1 MRWMLERLAM
11 SGVALSWVI
20 LLSGC
25 GGSVYRT
32 APVGGTVTYQGKPVT
47 SGTVTFVPETPGPA
61 ASGAIRPDGTYV
73 LSTDGV
79 PGAVPG
85 RYTVMI
91 ISLGNTAGVLPEQRN
106 PLPPLR
112 LPEKYSNNRRSGLTA
127 EVLDRD
133 NVINFALP

>member
-1 MRWMLERLAM
+1 MSWISARLA
-11 SGVALSWVI
+11 SGLALGWTV

-25 GGSVYRT
+25 GGSAYRT
-32 APVGGTVTYQGKPVT
+32 VPVEGTVTYQGKPVT
-47 SGTVTFVPETPGPA
+47 SGTITFVPEKPGPA
-61 ASGAIRPDGTYV
+61 ASGTIRPDGIYV
-73 LSTDGV
+73 LSTDGA

-106 PLPPLR
+106 PLPPLH

-127 EVLDRD
+127 EVLHQD

>member
-1 MRWMLERLAM
+1 MRWTSARLA
-11 SGVALSWVI
+11 SGLALGWAV

-25 GGSVYRT
+25 GGSAYRT
-32 APVGGTVTYQGKPVT
+32 VVVGGTVTYQGKPVT
-47 SGTVTFVPETPGPA
+47 SGTITFVPDKPGPA
-61 ASGAIRPDGTYV
+61 ASGTIRPDGTYV

-91 ISLGNTAGVLPEQRN
+91 ISLGDTAGGLPEQRN
-106 PLPPLR
+106 PLPALR

-127 EVLDRD
+127 EVEHRD